1 MSSFILGAQTKVWTP
16 SLDTQYNSF
25 LKMNESYFIQTT
37 RDDHRIAWLSALAIT
52 IHIAESALPSPLP
65 GIKPGLANVITIV
78 VLILFGWRMAA
89 WVNILRV
96 LAGSLLIGTFLSP
109 TFILSLS
116 GALASTAILAL
127 LSQLPGQ
134 GCGPIG
140 YSVAAAMSHTMA
152 QFWVAYWLFI
162 QHEGLFYLLP
172 VLMTAALVFGVVSGI
187 IAFAILKKVVMECR

>member
-1 MSSFILGAQTKVWTP
+1 MEKN
-16 SLDTQYNSF
+16 D
-25 LKMNESYFIQTT
+25 FIQTT
-37 RDDHRIAWLSALAIT
+37 RDDHRIAWLTALAIT

-65 GIKPGLANVITIV
+65 GVKPGLANVITIV

-89 WVNILRV
+89 WVNLLRV

-116 GALASTAILAL
+116 GALASTIILIL
-127 LSQLPGQ
+127 LSQLPGR

-140 YSVAAAMSHTMA
+140 YSVASAMTHLMT
-152 QFWVAYWLFI
+152 QFWVAYYLFI

-172 VLMTAALVFGVVSGI
+172 ILMTAALVFGIVSGL
-187 IAFAILKKVVMECR
+187 IALAILKKLSEGDFVKKTQSYACKFHHFQR